1 VRILIAAAFLVAG
14 VRPWLS
20 SVPFDDAPQKLK
32 FSVEHLN
39 LQTLKSAPL
48 KADEAKSFGAEL
60 KELEAVQDAGCTET
74 TGTVTLK
81 PGATLKWTEIKATG
95 KKTLSYD
102 GGKPVIVLNTLKLQ
116 GSVTVTLHVEKNPD
130 KIPDALKSLGFKDVM
145 ADGDNFKGVA
155 GTPVDIVTML
165 KVVAKKTGN
174 DYKLEI
180 FKDAAWHAPEAK

>member
-1 VRILIAAAFLVAG
+1 MNTLIAAVLLLVAG
-14 VRPWLS
+14 TPIWPG
-20 SVPFDDAPQKLK
+20 VPCDDAPVKLK

-48 KADEAKSFGAEL
+48 KSDEAKSFGAEL
-60 KELEAVQDAGCTET
+60 KELEAVQDASCTES
-74 TGTVTLK
+74 TGSVTLK

-116 GSVTVTLHVEKNPD
+116 GSVTVTLHVEKNAEKVPE
-130 KIPDALKSLGFKDVM
+130 ALKSLGFKEVT
-145 ADGDNFKGVA
+145 ADGDNYSGIV
-155 GTPVDIVTML
+155 GTPVDIVTTL
-165 KVVAKKTGN
+165 KTVAKKTGN